1 MSLTVIISP
10 MFSGKTSFLINKS
23 YTLSKMNFRCLLINH
38 SFDVREHS
46 TMSCHNKLYNLS
58 ILENLVTNIK
68 TDNLKDIEVMNYDY
82 VFVDEFQF
90 YKESDIKELLK
101 WVKDY
106 KKNVF
111 VAGLKSDWKNEKFGH
126 ILDLI
131 TEADDVIVLK
141 SLCSYCGN
149 EGKHIDA
156 PFTKRTTSNDKGTIL
171 IGAQE
176 SYLPVCRKHYN

>member
-1 MSLTVIISP
+1 

-38 SFDVREHS
+38 SFDVREKS

-58 ILENLVTNIK
+58 ILENLVTNVK
-68 TDNLKDIEVMNYDY
+68 VDTLKNIDVMNYDY
-82 VFVDEFQF
+82 IFVDEFQF
-90 YKESDIKELLK
+90 YNQEDLIEVLK
-101 WVKDY
+101 WTNEY
-106 KKNVF
+106 QKNVY
-111 VAGLKSDWKNEKFGH
+111 VAGLKSDWKNEKFGY

-131 TEADDVIVLK
+131 PASDDVVVLK

-149 EGKHIDA
+149 QGRNVEA
-156 PFTKRTTSNDKGTIL
+156 PFTKKTISNDKETIL